1 MIGCVNCVVRA
12 REYARI
18 WKGREDPRG
27 VKKKKSSKNIKLK
40 F

>member
-27 VKKKKSSKNIKLK
+27 VKKKKRRKVVKI
-40 F
+40 